1 MEHKSMEQIIDVYEK
16 LGLPTTSDI
25 PPQDSRS
32 GWGYSS
38 FGIYVED
45 GFNFSNNTNSTNT

>member
-1 MEHKSMEQIIDVYEK
+1 MEYNDMDQIIDVYKK
-16 LGLPTTSDI
+16 LGIPTDTDTTQ
-25 PPQDSRS
+25 QDDSP

-45 GFNFSNNTNSTNT
+45 GFNFSNNTST